1 MKVLHVSAQKPDST
15 GSGIYLSGIINGM
28 KSLCEKQVLVAGID
42 REDCIESIEKKYN
55 NEVDFFPVIYNSGEL
70 DFNVPGMS
78 DNMPY
83 SSTRYMDMDEEMADS
98 MKSAIVEALKEAT
111 KDFDPDII
119 VCHHL
124 YFATSIVRE
133 LFPSKKIVAICHGTC
148 IRQMKRIDFQ
158 KSYIKDKI
166 RKLDMIFALHAEQ
179 KKIIEDLYEIDSSKV
194 RVLGSGYDSSVFYNK
209 NYKKDGPIKISYAGK
224 LSFSKGLMPFID
236 AINQLDYPSDSLE
249 FVFAGNG
256 SVKEE
261 CDAIKESGSKSKY
274 KIDFIGRVDQFR
286 LSDELNKSDIF
297 VLPSYYEGLPLVILE
312 ALSCGNYV
320 ISTDVDGVKQWLG
333 SKVNE
338 SGLIDYVDL
347 PKMKEV
353 SLPYEEEISP
363 FTERLKKS
371 LEKAINYR
379 KLRRENYLNIEE
391 LSWKGLAE
399 KLHAYL
405 VEIK

>member
-28 KSLCEKQVLVAGID
+28 KALCEKQALVAGID
-42 REDCIESIEKKYN
+42 REDCINSIEKKYN
-55 NEVDFFPVIYNSGEL
+55 NEVDFFPVVYNSGEL

-83 SSTRYMDMDEEMADS
+83 SSTRYMDMDEDMADT
-98 MKSAIVEALKEAT
+98 MRFAIREALLRAT
-111 KDFDPDII
+111 RDFNPDII

-133 LFPSKKIVAICHGTC
+133 LFPDKKIVAICHGTC
-148 IRQMKRIDFQ
+148 IRQMKRIDF
-158 KSYIKDKI
+158 KKDYIKDNVK
-166 RKLDMIFALHAEQ
+166 KLDMIFALHDEQ
-179 KKIIEDLYEIDSSKV
+179 KNIIQDVYEIEESKIK
-194 RVLGSGYDSSVFYNK
+194 VLGSGYDSSVFYNK
-209 NYKKDGPIKISYAGK
+209 KYKKEGPIKVSYAGK
-224 LSFSKGLMPFID
+224 LSYSKGLLPFIE
-236 AINQLDYPSDSLE
+236 AINSLDYPTDMLE

-256 SVKEE
+256 SLVDE
-261 CDAIKESGSKSKY
+261 CRAIKEYGAKSNY
-274 KIDFIGRVDQFR
+274 SIDFIGRVDQFR

-333 SKVNE
+333 NKVND

-353 SLPYEEEISP
+353 SLPYEEEIP
-363 FTERLKKS
+363 MFVKRLKES
-371 LEKAINYR
+371 LEKAIEYR
-379 KLRRENYLNIEE
+379 ILDREKYLSIEE
-391 LSWKGLAE
+391 LSWNGLAA
-399 KLHAYL
+399 KLYDYL
-405 VEIK
+405 MIVK